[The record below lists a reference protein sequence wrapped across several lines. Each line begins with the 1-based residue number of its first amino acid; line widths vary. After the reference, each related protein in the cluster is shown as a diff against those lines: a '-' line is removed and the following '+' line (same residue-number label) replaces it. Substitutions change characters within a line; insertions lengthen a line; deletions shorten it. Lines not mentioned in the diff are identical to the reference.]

1 MKKSIILSS
10 ILLMMACASDK
21 EESKIPEAKVQEGTF
36 QVDLYEEGQIEA
48 FSSININAPNISWR
62 FGNLKIAELVED
74 GTQVKAG
81 DTVCVFDPSEVNKA
95 ILESEDRLIVSRA
108 EMEKMMAQHQLDME
122 NLQAEYRTSEI
133 TFEITRMQLESA
145 AHESD
150 IKRREIELNLEKA
163 GIALER
169 AKEQIE
175 NRRRIQQE
183 EQKQMQL
190 SIDEDEARLKEAHET
205 LDKLSMVSPSDG
217 IAIISHNWSTQNKYQ
232 IGDQMWPNNT
242 LMQLPNLSKLK
253 TKININEVDISYITR
268 DLRVE
273 VKPDAFSDSTFTGR
287 VIHVANLAVNKDN
300 NSNIKVFPVE
310 ILLDQTNKNLLPGL
324 TVSCRVVIDE
334 IEDVQYIPL
343 EALHTEGNIKYVYRR
358 KGGEYERVEVQTGLT
373 NSDYVIITEGLKRN
387 DHVALID
394 PTKLEEEQNGGLPPI
409 KDFSHFR

>member
-1 MKKSIILSS
+1 MKKSVILSA
-10 ILLMMACASDK
+10 ILLTLACSGEK
-21 EESKIPEAKVQEGTF
+21 EESKIPEAQVQEGTF

-95 ILESEDRLIVSRA
+95 ILESEDRLIVSHA

-122 NLQAEYRTSEI
+122 NLQAEHRTSEI
-133 TFEITRMQLESA
+133 TYEITRMQLESA

-175 NRRRIQQE
+175 NRRRIQLE

-205 LDKLSMVSPSDG
+205 LGKLTLVSPSDG
-217 IAIISHNWSTQNKYQ
+217 IAIISRNWSTQSKYQ

-253 TKININEVDISYITR
+253 TEININEVDISYITR

-287 VIHVANLAVNKDN
+287 VIHVANLAVNKDQ

-310 ILLDQTNKNLLPGL
+310 ILLDQTHKDLLPGL
-324 TVSCRVVIDE
+324 TVSCRIVIDE
-334 IEDVQYIPL
+334 IENVQYIPL

-373 NSDYVIITEGLKRN
+373 NLDYVIITEGLKRN

-394 PTKLEEEQNGGLPPI
+394 PTKLEEQQKQTSEG
-409 KDFSHFR
+409 K

>member
-1 MKKSIILSS
+1 MKKSVILSA
-10 ILLMMACASDK
+10 ILLTLACSGEK
-21 EESKIPEAKVQEGTF
+21 EESKIPEAQVQEGTF

-95 ILESEDRLIVSRA
+95 ILESEDRLIVSHA

-122 NLQAEYRTSEI
+122 NLQAEHRTSEI
-133 TFEITRMQLESA
+133 TYEITRMQLESA

-175 NRRRIQQE
+175 NRRRIQLE

-205 LDKLSMVSPSDG
+205 LGKLTLVSPSDG
-217 IAIISHNWSTQNKYQ
+217 IAIISRNWSTQSKYQ

-253 TKININEVDISYITR
+253 TEININEVDISYITR

-287 VIHVANLAVNKDN
+287 VIHVANLAVNKDQ

-310 ILLDQTNKNLLPGL
+310 ILLDQTHKDLLPGL
-324 TVSCRVVIDE
+324 TVSCRIVIDE
-334 IEDVQYIPL
+334 IENVQYIPL

-373 NSDYVIITEGLKRN
+373 NSDYVIITEGLKRD

-394 PTKLEEEQNGGLPPI
+394 PTKLEEQQKQTSEG
-409 KDFSHFR
+409 K

>member
-10 ILLMMACASDK
+10 ILLTMACASEK
-21 EESKIPEAKVQEGTF
+21 EETKIPEAQVQEGVF
-36 QVDLYEEGQIEA
+36 QVDLFEEGQIEA
-48 FSSININAPNISWR
+48 FSSININAPTLSWR

-74 GTQVKAG
+74 VTQVKAG

-108 EMEKMMAQHQLDME
+108 EMEKMLAQHQLDME
-122 NLQAEYRTSEI
+122 NLQAEHRTSEI

-163 GIALER
+163 KIALGR

-175 NRRRIQQE
+175 NRRRIHQE

-190 SIDEDEARLKEAHET
+190 SIDEDEARLQEAHET
-205 LDKLSMVSPSDG
+205 LSKLFLVSPADG

-232 IGDQMWPNNT
+232 IGDQMWPSNT

-253 TKININEVDISYITR
+253 TKINVNEVDISYITR

-310 ILLDQTNKNLLPGL
+310 ILLDQTHKNLLPGL

-334 IEDVQYIPL
+334 IENVQFIPL
-343 EALHTEGNIKYVYRR
+343 EALHTDGNIKYVYRR

-373 NSDYVIITEGLKRN
+373 NSDYVIITEGLKPK

-394 PTKLEEEQNGGLPPI
+394 PTKLEEQQKNASEG
-409 KDFSHFR
+409 K

>member
-21 EESKIPEAKVQEGTF
+21 EETKIPEAKVQEGTF

-394 PTKLEEEQNGGLPPI
+394 PTKLEEEQKQTSEG
-409 KDFSHFR
+409 K

>member
-10 ILLMMACASDK
+10 ILLTMACASEK
-21 EESKIPEAKVQEGTF
+21 EETKIPEAQVQEGVF
-36 QVDLYEEGQIEA
+36 QVDLFEEGQIEA
-48 FSSININAPNISWR
+48 FSSININAPNLSWR

-108 EMEKMMAQHQLDME
+108 EMEKMLAQHQLDME
-122 NLQAEYRTSEI
+122 NLQAEHRTSEI

-163 GIALER
+163 KIALGR

-175 NRRRIQQE
+175 NRRRIHQE

-190 SIDEDEARLKEAHET
+190 SIDEDEARLQEAHET
-205 LDKLSMVSPSDG
+205 LSKLFLVSPADG

-232 IGDQMWPNNT
+232 IGDQMWPSNT

-253 TKININEVDISYITR
+253 TKINVNEVDISYITR

-310 ILLDQTNKNLLPGL
+310 ILLDQTHKNLLPGL

-334 IEDVQYIPL
+334 IENVQFIPL
-343 EALHTEGNIKYVYRR
+343 EA
-358 KGGEYERVEVQTGLT
+358 
-373 NSDYVIITEGLKRN
+373 
-387 DHVALID
+387 
-394 PTKLEEEQNGGLPPI
+394 
-409 KDFSHFR
+409 

>member
-324 TVSCRVVIDE
+324 TVSCRVVSDE

-394 PTKLEEEQNGGLPPI
+394 PTKLEEEQKQTSEG
-409 KDFSHFR
+409 K

>member
-205 LDKLSMVSPSDG
+205 LDKLSLVSPSDG

-394 PTKLEEEQNGGLPPI
+394 PTKLEEEQKQTSEG
-409 KDFSHFR
+409 K

>member
-1 MKKSIILSS
+1 MKKSVILSA
-10 ILLMMACASDK
+10 ILLTLACSGEK
-21 EESKIPEAKVQEGTF
+21 EESKIPEAQVQEGTF

-74 GTQVKAG
+74 GTPVKAG

-95 ILESEDRLIVSRA
+95 ILESEDRLIVSHA

-122 NLQAEYRTSEI
+122 NLQAEHRTSEI
-133 TFEITRMQLESA
+133 TYEITRMQLESA

-175 NRRRIQQE
+175 NRRRIQLE

-205 LDKLSMVSPSDG
+205 LDKLTLVSPSDG
-217 IAIISHNWSTQNKYQ
+217 IAIISRNWSTQSKYQ

-253 TKININEVDISYITR
+253 TEININEVDISYITR

-287 VIHVANLAVNKDN
+287 VIHVANLAVNKDQ

-310 ILLDQTNKNLLPGL
+310 ILLDQTHKDLLPGL
-324 TVSCRVVIDE
+324 TVSCRIVIDE

-394 PTKLEEEQNGGLPPI
+394 PTKLEEQQKQTSEG
-409 KDFSHFR
+409 K

>member
-1 MKKSIILSS
+1 
-10 ILLMMACASDK
+10 
-21 EESKIPEAKVQEGTF
+21 
-36 QVDLYEEGQIEA
+36 
-48 FSSININAPNISWR
+48 
-62 FGNLKIAELVED
+62 
-74 GTQVKAG
+74 
-81 DTVCVFDPSEVNKA
+81 
-95 ILESEDRLIVSRA
+95 
-108 EMEKMMAQHQLDME
+108 
-122 NLQAEYRTSEI
+122 
-133 TFEITRMQLESA
+133 
-145 AHESD
+145 
-150 IKRREIELNLEKA
+150 EIELNLEKA

-310 ILLDQTNKNLLPGL
+310 ILLDQANKNLLPGL

-394 PTKLEEEQNGGLPPI
+394 PTKLEEEQKQTSEG
-409 KDFSHFR
+409 K

>member
-21 EESKIPEAKVQEGTF
+21 EESKIPEATVQEGTF

-324 TVSCRVVIDE
+324 TVSSRVVIDE

-394 PTKLEEEQNGGLPPI
+394 PTKLEEEQKQTSEG
-409 KDFSHFR
+409 K

>member
-1 MKKSIILSS
+1 MKKSVILSA
-10 ILLMMACASDK
+10 ILLTLACSGKK
-21 EESKIPEAKVQEGTF
+21 EESKIPEAQVQEGTF

-95 ILESEDRLIVSRA
+95 ILESEDRLIVSHA

-122 NLQAEYRTSEI
+122 NLQAEHRTSEI
-133 TFEITRMQLESA
+133 TYEITRMQLESA

-175 NRRRIQQE
+175 NRRRIQLE

-205 LDKLSMVSPSDG
+205 LGKLTLVSPSDG
-217 IAIISHNWSTQNKYQ
+217 IAIISRNWSTQSKYQ

-253 TKININEVDISYITR
+253 TEININEVDISYITR

-287 VIHVANLAVNKDN
+287 VIHVANLAVNKDQ

-310 ILLDQTNKNLLPGL
+310 ILLDQTHKDLLPGL
-324 TVSCRVVIDE
+324 TVSCRIVIDE

-373 NSDYVIITEGLKRN
+373 NSDYVIITEGLKRD

-394 PTKLEEEQNGGLPPI
+394 PTKLEEQQKQTSEG
-409 KDFSHFR
+409 K

>member
-1 MKKSIILSS
+1 MKKSVILSA
-10 ILLMMACASDK
+10 ILLTLACSGEK
-21 EESKIPEAKVQEGTF
+21 EESKIPEAQVQEGTF

-122 NLQAEYRTSEI
+122 NLQAEHRTSEI
-133 TFEITRMQLESA
+133 TYEITRMQLESA

-175 NRRRIQQE
+175 NRRRIQLE

-205 LDKLSMVSPSDG
+205 LGKLTLVSPSDG
-217 IAIISHNWSTQNKYQ
+217 IAIISRNWSTQSKYQ

-253 TKININEVDISYITR
+253 TEININEVDISYITR

-287 VIHVANLAVNKDN
+287 VIHVANLAVNKDQ

-310 ILLDQTNKNLLPGL
+310 ILLDQTHKDLLPGL
-324 TVSCRVVIDE
+324 TVSCRIVIDE
-334 IEDVQYIPL
+334 IENVQYIPL

-394 PTKLEEEQNGGLPPI
+394 PTKLEEQQKQTSEG
-409 KDFSHFR
+409 K

>member
-205 LDKLSMVSPSDG
+205 LDKLSLVSPSDG

-310 ILLDQTNKNLLPGL
+310 ILLDQANKNLLPGL

-394 PTKLEEEQNGGLPPI
+394 PTKLEEEQKQTSEG
-409 KDFSHFR
+409 K

>member
-232 IGDQMWPNNT
+232 IGGQMWPNNT

-310 ILLDQTNKNLLPGL
+310 ILLDQANKNLLPGL
-324 TVSCRVVIDE
+324 TISCRVVIDE

-343 EALHTEGNIKYVYRR
+343 EALHTEGNIIYVYRR

-394 PTKLEEEQNGGLPPI
+394 PTKLEEEQKQTSEG
-409 KDFSHFR
+409 K

>member
-145 AHESD
+145 AYESD

-310 ILLDQTNKNLLPGL
+310 ILLDQANKNLLPGL

-394 PTKLEEEQNGGLPPI
+394 PTKLEEEQKQTSEG
-409 KDFSHFR
+409 K

>member
-394 PTKLEEEQNGGLPPI
+394 PTKLEEEQKQTSEG
-409 KDFSHFR
+409 K

>member
-1 MKKSIILSS
+1 MKKSVILSA
-10 ILLMMACASDK
+10 IVLTLACSGEK
-21 EESKIPEAKVQEGTF
+21 EESKIPEAQVQEGTF

-95 ILESEDRLIVSRA
+95 ILESEDRLIVSHA

-122 NLQAEYRTSEI
+122 NLQAEHRTSEI
-133 TFEITRMQLESA
+133 TYEITRMQLESA

-175 NRRRIQQE
+175 NRRRIQLE

-205 LDKLSMVSPSDG
+205 LGKLTLVSPSDG
-217 IAIISHNWSTQNKYQ
+217 IAIISRNWSTQSKYQ

-253 TKININEVDISYITR
+253 TEININEVDISYITR

-287 VIHVANLAVNKDN
+287 VIHVANLAVNKDQ

-310 ILLDQTNKNLLPGL
+310 ILLDQTHKDLLPGL
-324 TVSCRVVIDE
+324 TVSCRIVIDE

-373 NSDYVIITEGLKRN
+373 NSDYVIITDGLKRN

-394 PTKLEEEQNGGLPPI
+394 PTKLEEQQKQTSEG
-409 KDFSHFR
+409 K

>member
-1 MKKSIILSS
+1 MKKSVILSA
-10 ILLMMACASDK
+10 ILLTLACSGEK
-21 EESKIPEAKVQEGTF
+21 EESKIPEAQVQEGTF

-95 ILESEDRLIVSRA
+95 ILESEDRLIVSHA

-122 NLQAEYRTSEI
+122 NLQAEHRTSEI
-133 TFEITRMQLESA
+133 TYEITRMQLESA

-175 NRRRIQQE
+175 NRRRIQLE

-205 LDKLSMVSPSDG
+205 LGKLTLVSPSDG
-217 IAIISHNWSTQNKYQ
+217 IAIISRNWSTQSKYQ

-253 TKININEVDISYITR
+253 TEININEVDISYITR

-287 VIHVANLAVNKDN
+287 VIHVANLAVNKDQ

-310 ILLDQTNKNLLPGL
+310 ILLDQAHKDLLPGL
-324 TVSCRVVIDE
+324 TVSCRIVIDE

-373 NSDYVIITEGLKRN
+373 NSDYVIITEGLKRD

-394 PTKLEEEQNGGLPPI
+394 PTKLEEQQKQTSEG
-409 KDFSHFR
+409 K

>member
-343 EALHTEGNIKYVYRR
+343 EALHTECNIKYVYRR

-394 PTKLEEEQNGGLPPI
+394 PTKLEEEQKQTSEG
-409 KDFSHFR
+409 K

>member
-1 MKKSIILSS
+1 MKKSVILSA
-10 ILLMMACASDK
+10 ILLTLACSGEK
-21 EESKIPEAKVQEGTF
+21 EESKIPEAQVQEGTF

-95 ILESEDRLIVSRA
+95 ILESEDRLIVSHA

-122 NLQAEYRTSEI
+122 NLQAEHRTSEI
-133 TFEITRMQLESA
+133 TYEITRMQLESA

-175 NRRRIQQE
+175 NRRRIQLE

-205 LDKLSMVSPSDG
+205 LGKLTLVSPSDG
-217 IAIISHNWSTQNKYQ
+217 IAIISRNWSTQSKYQ

-253 TKININEVDISYITR
+253 TEININEVDISYITR

-287 VIHVANLAVNKDN
+287 VIHVANLAVNKDQ

-310 ILLDQTNKNLLPGL
+310 ILLDQTHKDLLPGL
-324 TVSCRVVIDE
+324 TVSCRIVIDE
-334 IEDVQYIPL
+334 IENVQYIPL

-394 PTKLEEEQNGGLPPI
+394 PTKLEEQQKQTSEG
-409 KDFSHFR
+409 K

>member
-36 QVDLYEEGQIEA
+36 QVDLYEEGQTEA

-394 PTKLEEEQNGGLPPI
+394 PTKLEEEQKQTSEG
-409 KDFSHFR
+409 K

>member
-373 NSDYVIITEGLKRN
+373 NSDYVIITAGLKRN

-394 PTKLEEEQNGGLPPI
+394 PTKLEEEQKQTSEG
-409 KDFSHFR
+409 K

>member
-1 MKKSIILSS
+1 MKKSVILSA
-10 ILLMMACASDK
+10 ILLTLACSGEK
-21 EESKIPEAKVQEGTF
+21 EESKIPEAQVQEGTF

-95 ILESEDRLIVSRA
+95 ILESEDRLIVSHA

-122 NLQAEYRTSEI
+122 NLQAEHRTSEI
-133 TFEITRMQLESA
+133 TYEITRMQLESA

-175 NRRRIQQE
+175 NRRRIQLE

-205 LDKLSMVSPSDG
+205 LGKLTLVSPSDG
-217 IAIISHNWSTQNKYQ
+217 IAIISRNWSTQSKYQ

-253 TKININEVDISYITR
+253 TEININEVDISYITR

-287 VIHVANLAVNKDN
+287 VIHVANLAVNKDQ

-310 ILLDQTNKNLLPGL
+310 ILLDQTHKDLLPGL
-324 TVSCRVVIDE
+324 TVSCRIVIDE

-373 NSDYVIITEGLKRN
+373 NSDYVIITEGLKRD

-394 PTKLEEEQNGGLPPI
+394 PTKLEEQQKQTSEG
-409 KDFSHFR
+409 K

>member
-1 MKKSIILSS
+1 MKKSVILSA
-10 ILLMMACASDK
+10 ILLTLACSGEK
-21 EESKIPEAKVQEGTF
+21 EESKIPEAQVQEGTF

-95 ILESEDRLIVSRA
+95 ILESEDRLIVSHA

-122 NLQAEYRTSEI
+122 NLQAEHRTSEI
-133 TFEITRMQLESA
+133 TYEITRMQLESA

-175 NRRRIQQE
+175 NRRRIQLE

-205 LDKLSMVSPSDG
+205 LGKLTLVSPSDG
-217 IAIISHNWSTQNKYQ
+217 IAIISRNWSTQSKYQ

-253 TKININEVDISYITR
+253 TEININEVDISYITR

-287 VIHVANLAVNKDN
+287 VIHVANLAVNKDQ

-310 ILLDQTNKNLLPGL
+310 ILLDQTHKDLLPGL
-324 TVSCRVVIDE
+324 TVSCRIVIDE

-373 NSDYVIITEGLKRN
+373 NSDYVIITEGLKRD

-394 PTKLEEEQNGGLPPI
+394 PTKLEEQQKQTSEV
-409 KDFSHFR
+409 K

>member
-310 ILLDQTNKNLLPGL
+310 ILLDQANKNLLPGL

-394 PTKLEEEQNGGLPPI
+394 PTKLEEEQKQTSEG
-409 KDFSHFR
+409 K

>member
-145 AHESD
+145 AYESD

-394 PTKLEEEQNGGLPPI
+394 PTKLEEEQKQTSEG
-409 KDFSHFR
+409 K

>member
-10 ILLMMACASDK
+10 TLLMMACASDK

-310 ILLDQTNKNLLPGL
+310 ILLDQANKNLLPGL

-394 PTKLEEEQNGGLPPI
+394 PTKLEEEQKQTSDG
-409 KDFSHFR
+409 K

>member
-1 MKKSIILSS
+1 
-10 ILLMMACASDK
+10 MANTS
-21 EESKIPEAKVQEGTF
+21 F

-95 ILESEDRLIVSRA
+95 ILESEDRLIVSHA

-122 NLQAEYRTSEI
+122 NLQAEHRTSEI
-133 TFEITRMQLESA
+133 TYEITRMQLESA

-175 NRRRIQQE
+175 NRRRIQLE

-205 LDKLSMVSPSDG
+205 LGKLTLVSPSDG
-217 IAIISHNWSTQNKYQ
+217 IAIISRNWSTQSKYQ

-253 TKININEVDISYITR
+253 TEININEVDISYITR

-287 VIHVANLAVNKDN
+287 VIHVANLAVNKDQ

-310 ILLDQTNKNLLPGL
+310 ILLDQTHKDLLPGL
-324 TVSCRVVIDE
+324 TVSCRIVIDE

-373 NSDYVIITEGLKRN
+373 NSDYVIITEGLKRD

-394 PTKLEEEQNGGLPPI
+394 PTKLEEQQKQTSEG
-409 KDFSHFR
+409 K

>member
-10 ILLMMACASDK
+10 ILLTMACASEK
-21 EESKIPEAKVQEGTF
+21 EETKIPEAQVQEGVF
-36 QVDLYEEGQIEA
+36 QVDLFEEGQIEA
-48 FSSININAPNISWR
+48 FSSININAPNLSWR

-108 EMEKMMAQHQLDME
+108 EMEKMLAQHQLDME
-122 NLQAEYRTSEI
+122 NLQAEHRTSEI

-163 GIALER
+163 KIALGR

-175 NRRRIQQE
+175 NRRRIHQE

-190 SIDEDEARLKEAHET
+190 SIDEDEARLQEAHET
-205 LDKLSMVSPSDG
+205 LSKLFLVSPADG

-232 IGDQMWPNNT
+232 IGDQMWPSNT

-253 TKININEVDISYITR
+253 TKINVNEVDISYITR

-310 ILLDQTNKNLLPGL
+310 ILLDQANKNLLPGL

-394 PTKLEEEQNGGLPPI
+394 PTKLEEEQKQTSEG
-409 KDFSHFR
+409 K

>member
-310 ILLDQTNKNLLPGL
+310 ILLDQANKNLLPGL

-334 IEDVQYIPL
+334 IENVQYIPL

-394 PTKLEEEQNGGLPPI
+394 PTKLEEEQKQTSEG
-409 KDFSHFR
+409 K

>member
-74 GTQVKAG
+74 GSQVKSC
-81 DTVCVFDPSEVNKA
+81 DTVCVLDPSEVNKA

-145 AHESD
+145 AYESD

-394 PTKLEEEQNGGLPPI
+394 PAKLEEEQKQTSEG
-409 KDFSHFR
+409 K

>member
-175 NRRRIQQE
+175 NRRRIQRE

-394 PTKLEEEQNGGLPPI
+394 PTKLEEEQKQTSEG
-409 KDFSHFR
+409 K

>member
-1 MKKSIILSS
+1 MKKIVILSA
-10 ILLMMACASDK
+10 ILLTLACSGEK
-21 EESKIPEAKVQEGTF
+21 EESKIPEAQVQEGTF

-95 ILESEDRLIVSRA
+95 ILESEDRLIVSHA

-122 NLQAEYRTSEI
+122 NLQAEHRTSEI
-133 TFEITRMQLESA
+133 TYEITRMQLESA

-175 NRRRIQQE
+175 NRRRIQLE

-205 LDKLSMVSPSDG
+205 LGKLTLVSPSDG
-217 IAIISHNWSTQNKYQ
+217 IAIISRNWSTQSKYQ

-253 TKININEVDISYITR
+253 TEININEVDISYITR

-287 VIHVANLAVNKDN
+287 VIHVANLAVNKDQ

-310 ILLDQTNKNLLPGL
+310 ILLDQTHKDLLPGL
-324 TVSCRVVIDE
+324 TVSCRIVIDE

-373 NSDYVIITEGLKRN
+373 NSDYVIITEGLKRD

-394 PTKLEEEQNGGLPPI
+394 PTKLEEQQKQTSEG
-409 KDFSHFR
+409 K

>member
-1 MKKSIILSS
+1 MKKSVILSA
-10 ILLMMACASDK
+10 ILLTLACSGEK
-21 EESKIPEAKVQEGTF
+21 EESKIPEAQVQEGTF

-95 ILESEDRLIVSRA
+95 ILESEDRLIVSHA

-122 NLQAEYRTSEI
+122 NLQAEHRTSEI
-133 TFEITRMQLESA
+133 TYEITRMQLESA

-175 NRRRIQQE
+175 NRRRIQLE

-205 LDKLSMVSPSDG
+205 LSKLTLVSPSDG
-217 IAIISHNWSTQNKYQ
+217 IAIISRNWSTQSKYQ

-253 TKININEVDISYITR
+253 TEININEVDISYITR

-287 VIHVANLAVNKDN
+287 VIHVANLAVNKDQ

-310 ILLDQTNKNLLPGL
+310 ILLDQTHKDLLPGL
-324 TVSCRVVIDE
+324 TVSCRIVIDE

-373 NSDYVIITEGLKRN
+373 NSDYVIITEGLKRD

-394 PTKLEEEQNGGLPPI
+394 PTKLEEQQKQTSEG
-409 KDFSHFR
+409 K

>member
-334 IEDVQYIPL
+334 IENVQYIPL

-394 PTKLEEEQNGGLPPI
+394 PTKLEEEQKQTSEG
-409 KDFSHFR
+409 K

>member
-133 TFEITRMQLESA
+133 TFEITPMQLESA

-205 LDKLSMVSPSDG
+205 LDKLSLVSPSDG

-394 PTKLEEEQNGGLPPI
+394 PTKLEEEQKQTSEG
-409 KDFSHFR
+409 K

>member
-387 DHVALID
+387 DHVALIA
-394 PTKLEEEQNGGLPPI
+394 PTKLEEEQKQTSEG
-409 KDFSHFR
+409 K

>member
-1 MKKSIILSS
+1 MKKSVILSA
-10 ILLMMACASDK
+10 ILLTLACSGEK
-21 EESKIPEAKVQEGTF
+21 EGSKIPEAQVQEGTF

-95 ILESEDRLIVSRA
+95 ILESEDRLIVSHA

-122 NLQAEYRTSEI
+122 NLQAEHRTSEI
-133 TFEITRMQLESA
+133 TYEITRMQLESA

-175 NRRRIQQE
+175 NRRRIQLE

-205 LDKLSMVSPSDG
+205 LGKLTLVSPSDG
-217 IAIISHNWSTQNKYQ
+217 IAIISRNWSTQSKYQ

-253 TKININEVDISYITR
+253 TEININEVDISYITR

-287 VIHVANLAVNKDN
+287 VIHVANLAVNKDQ

-310 ILLDQTNKNLLPGL
+310 ILLDQTHKDLLPGL
-324 TVSCRVVIDE
+324 TVSCRIVIDE

-394 PTKLEEEQNGGLPPI
+394 PTKLEEQQKQTSEG
-409 KDFSHFR
+409 K

>member
-1 MKKSIILSS
+1 MKKSVILSA
-10 ILLMMACASDK
+10 ILLTLACSGEK
-21 EESKIPEAKVQEGTF
+21 EESKIPEAQVQEGTF

-62 FGNLKIAELVED
+62 FDNLKIAELVED

-95 ILESEDRLIVSRA
+95 ILESEDRLIVSHA

-122 NLQAEYRTSEI
+122 NLQAEHRTSEI
-133 TFEITRMQLESA
+133 TYEITRMQLESA

-175 NRRRIQQE
+175 NRRRIQLE

-205 LDKLSMVSPSDG
+205 LGKLTLVSPSDG
-217 IAIISHNWSTQNKYQ
+217 IAIISRNWSTQSKYQ

-253 TKININEVDISYITR
+253 TEININEVDISYITR

-287 VIHVANLAVNKDN
+287 VIHVANLAVNKDQ

-310 ILLDQTNKNLLPGL
+310 ILLDQTHKDLLPGL
-324 TVSCRVVIDE
+324 TVSCRIVIDE
-334 IEDVQYIPL
+334 IENVQYIPL

-394 PTKLEEEQNGGLPPI
+394 PTKLEEQQKQTSEG
-409 KDFSHFR
+409 K